1 MDTWKNKQ
9 KIIIQLV
16 CVLLSLGL
24 WIYVTNIENPIKSY
38 ELKNVPVEILNS
50 NTLQDSGLAL
60 VPNQK
65 FYVNLKIEG
74 NTQDLFN
81 VDKDSFKIIVDLS
94 ELALKKGAN
103 KVLVNIKEAPSSII
117 IKNSNGLTIDI
128 NTEEFAKNDV
138 PVKSDINI
146 NSKSNYYVATPVF
159 NPQTITV
166 SGAKSLVDKVAKVV
180 AQGKEDDVSKSIIK
194 DYIISAVDENNNEVI
209 GVQLSQ
215 KWVEATIE
223 INEGKT
229 VPIKINTT
237 GTLKSELILKSISS
251 DIKEIG
257 IVGPQDILKNISEI
271 GTQEINLSEIKDST
285 SIDVSLLIPD
295 KISIYNAKKSIN
307 VSISIDKTK
316 TKSFTIGYSIIG
328 TAQNGLVITP
338 NSDKI
343 TITVSGYSDDLD
355 KLTEKD
361 FDAQL
366 DISQYTE
373 AGEYNKSPEVTLISS
388 NGITINSISEV
399 KLTITKNLENNTE
412 IDKEN
417 NANKTEQAKE

>member
-16 CVLLSLGL
+16 CILLSLGL

>member
-16 CVLLSLGL
+16 CILLSLGL

-94 ELALKKGAN
+94 ELALKKGTN

-180 AQGKEDDVSKSIIK
+180 AQGKEDNVSKSIIK

-295 KISIYNAKKSIN
+295 KISIYNGKKSIN

-417 NANKTEQAKE
+417 NSNKTE